1 MRAFRRKDY
10 TYRLN
15 GRVKPIRYSLVIADD
30 YERYVSTLAEL
41 KYEIGHRERI
51 YAEVGKPTRGTWMTL
66 RGSR

>member
-1 MRAFRRKDY
+1 M
-10 TYRLN
+10 
-15 GRVKPIRYSLVIADD
+15 VIADD